1 MGLSDKTS
9 APTERRELWSG
20 KLAFIMASAGSAIG
34 LGNIW
39 MFPWRMGAYGGSAF
53 LLIYVLIVALIGV
66 VALMGEFAFG
76 RTSRVGPIG
85 AVKAAFARRKLP
97 GGQWVGLLPV
107 LATGAVTVFYILR
120 SRLNL

>member
-39 MFPWRMGAYGGSAF
+39 MFPWRMGTYGGSAF
-53 LLIYVLIVALIGV
+53 LLIYVPAYPLD
-66 VALMGEFAFG
+66 
-76 RTSRVGPIG
+76 
-85 AVKAAFARRKLP
+85 
-97 GGQWVGLLPV
+97 
-107 LATGAVTVFYILR
+107 
-120 SRLNL
+120 